1 MDKVFKHSQIFSPL
15 HQIFMS
21 EIFSEVHE
29 RPAGGEAEVGRYHGT
44 SEAVSPH
51 HCTPLIHCTTLSLL
65 DQD

>member
-1 MDKVFKHSQIFSPL
+1 
-15 HQIFMS
+15 MS

-65 DQD
+65 DQDQNTFYVG